1 MNLQDYD
8 SNFKDKKESISDDIV
23 FYDIEEQPI
32 KIYAVKKQKTDYC
45 AEGCYCRMDY
55 QYSKTISDG
64 VSHAIGNPAGGRIR
78 FRTNSPSIT
87 IAVKEFSVPKA
98 AAISVMSSSGL
109 DIYLEDDKGGS
120 RFFKSVVPPADN
132 KDGFVFTA
140 EFDSIEMRGLTVNMP
155 TACGLKEVKIGIKK
169 GSNLEAPL
177 PYTIEKPLVFYGS
190 SITQAQISSRPG
202 NSYEAIISRHFNCDY
217 LNFGFSGNAKG
228 ETEAAEY
235 FKNIDMTAFILDY
248 DHNAPTPE
256 HLKATHEPFFKII
269 RKANPELPIII
280 MSRPLFTDDADTVAR
295 REIIKATYDNAVK
308 NGDKNVYFLSGKELM
323 AIARYEGIVDNC
335 HPNDLGLYSMAQA
348 LIGVLEK
355 IIK

>member
-1 MNLQDYD
+1 MNLQDFD
-8 SNFKDKKESISDDIV
+8 SNFKDKSESIGEDIV
-23 FYDIEEQPI
+23 FYSIEEAPI

-45 AEGCYCRMDY
+45 ADGCYCRMDY
-55 QYSKTISDG
+55 EYSKTISDG

-78 FRTNSPSIT
+78 FRTDSPYIT
-87 IAVKEFSVPKA
+87 LAVKEFSVPKA
-98 AAISVMSSSGL
+98 AAVSVMSSSGL

-120 RFFKSVVPPADN
+120 RCFKSAVPPADN
-132 KDGFVFTA
+132 KNGFVFTA
-140 EFDSIEMRGLTVNMP
+140 EFGSSEMRGLTINMP
-155 TACGLKEVKIGIKK
+155 TTCGLIDVNIGIKK
-169 GSNLEAPL
+169 GYSLEAPL
-177 PYTIEKPLVFYGS
+177 PYAIEKPLVFYGS
-190 SITQAQISSRPG
+190 SITQGQISSRPG
-202 NSYEAIISRHFNCDY
+202 NSYENIISRHFNCDY

-228 ETEAAEY
+228 ETAAAEY
-235 FKNIDMTAFILDY
+235 FKKLDMTAFILDY

-269 RKANPELPIII
+269 REANPELPIII
-280 MSRPLFTDDADTVAR
+280 MSRPLFTDDADTAAR
-295 REIIKATYDNAVK
+295 RNIIKTTYDNAVK

>member
-1 MNLQDYD
+1 MRLEDFD
-8 SNFKDKKESISDDIV
+8 SNFKDRLDNVPEGTV
-23 FYDIEEQPI
+23 FYDIQEEPF
-32 KIYAVKKQKTDYC
+32 KVYGVKKQKTDYC
-45 AEGCYCRMDY
+45 NEECYCRMDY
-55 QYSKTISDG
+55 EYSKTISDG

-78 FRTNSPSIT
+78 FRTDSPYIT
-87 IAVKEFSVPKA
+87 LAVKEFSVPKA
-98 AAISVMSSSGL
+98 AAVSVMSSSGL
-109 DIYLEDDKGGS
+109 DIYLEDDNGGS
-120 RFFKSVVPPADN
+120 RYFKSAVPPSDN
-132 KDGFVFTA
+132 KNGFVFTV
-140 EFDSIEMRGLTVNMP
+140 EFGSSEMRGLTINMP
-155 TACGLKEVKIGIKK
+155 TVCGLKEVEIGIKK

-190 SITQAQISSRPG
+190 SITQGQISSRPG
-202 NSYEAIISRHFNCDY
+202 NCYEAIISRHFNCDY

-269 RKANPELPIII
+269 REANPELPIII

-295 REIIKATYDNAVK
+295 REIIKSTYDNAVK
-308 NGDKNVYFLSGKELM
+308 NGDENVYFLSGKELM